1 VDAGSRE
8 ENASKQNLDPVL
20 IPSEPKKLWDRSS
33 RGDWSSISGWLQKDL
48 QPAACLRPKRET
60 LVQYQGLRW
69 ILETLL
75 RTARFAAAFD
85 EHDVGWYCDH
95 KQTHGEHDSFE
106 NQHDFSFHSSGSG
119 VFKRTECRLA

>member
-48 QPAACLRPKRET
+48 QPAFGQSARPWFSTKASAGFWKRYYE
-60 LVQYQGLRW
+60 
-69 ILETLL
+69 
-75 RTARFAAAFD
+75 
-85 EHDVGWYCDH
+85 
-95 KQTHGEHDSFE
+95 
-106 NQHDFSFHSSGSG
+106 
-119 VFKRTECRLA
+119 RLASLPRSMNMM